1 MIWVG
6 AVKFHLCLQRNTVS
20 QSSLEALVD
29 GVARRIDIVVEEF
42 KNEVITSIGDWEVLR
57 EHLIQAIVL
66 SFLRRSVQLQE
77 IAERLQLH
85 VEKIRIRIRILHA
98 GEVYSFVI

>member
-85 VEKIRIRIRILHA
+85 VEEIRIRIRILHA